1 MSDSQINGFILKIL
15 KSTATQTSQTGQMLI
30 FVHRPFASLISDLTR
45 TFKGKEDVKIAI
57 DRRNGER
64 RQQKHPVELERRHSD
79 RRKPRAQ
86 LLEVVFLA

>member
-15 KSTATQTSQTGQMLI
+15 KSTATKRSQTGQMLI

-57 DRRNGER
+57 DRRNGDR
-64 RQQKHPVELERRHSD
+64 RQQKHSVELDRRQSD